1 MMKANKIIK
10 QIVINALFI
19 ALTAILTIFISIPI
33 GNQGGYFNVG
43 DTIIVVASLLF
54 GPIPGAIIGGV
65 GSMIADL
72 FVAPSYAIFT
82 LIIKS
87 LEGFLIG
94 FLYKKARLN
103 YILASL
109 IGLVSIVINYYFVG
123 VLFYESF
130 ILPFIDT
137 FYNFIQIT
145 ISFVLS
151 IILFKII
158 SNIKIIKNNI

>member
-1 MMKANKIIK
+1 MVIMMKANKIIK

-82 LIIKS
+82 TPIFREHLTS
-87 LEGFLIG
+87 
-94 FLYKKARLN
+94 
-103 YILASL
+103 
-109 IGLVSIVINYYFVG
+109 V
-123 VLFYESF
+123 YE
-130 ILPFIDT
+130 PV
-137 FYNFIQIT
+137 YNLT
-145 ISFVLS
+145 L
-151 IILFKII
+151 
-158 SNIKIIKNNI
+158 